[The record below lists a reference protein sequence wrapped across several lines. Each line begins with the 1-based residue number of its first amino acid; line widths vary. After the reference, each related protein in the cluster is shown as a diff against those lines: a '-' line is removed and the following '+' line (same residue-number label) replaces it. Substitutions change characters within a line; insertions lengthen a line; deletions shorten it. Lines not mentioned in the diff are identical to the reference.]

1 MRLAGL
7 VLVSGIENGFLASMC
22 PKCVSG
28 IFSASWHLFR
38 PPGRARHLASHSV
51 ILARQ
56 EPRPVKAHSPTTT
69 TTNEPGTYLRREPLV
84 AGLAAGAVS
93 GVAAER

>member
-1 MRLAGL
+1 M
-7 VLVSGIENGFLASMC
+7 SGIEKRL
-22 PKCVSG
+22 SG
-28 IFSASWHLFR
+28 INVPEMCSGHLFR
-38 PPGRARHLASHSV
+38 PPLERERSAPGRARNLASHSV
-51 ILARQ
+51 ILARRA
-56 EPRPVKAHSPTTT
+56 PRPVQAHSPTTS